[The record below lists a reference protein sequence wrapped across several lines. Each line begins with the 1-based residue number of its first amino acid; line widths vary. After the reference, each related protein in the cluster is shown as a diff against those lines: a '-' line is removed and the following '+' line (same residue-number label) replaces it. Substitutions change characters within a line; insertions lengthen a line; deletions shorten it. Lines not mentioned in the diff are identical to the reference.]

1 MQPARLLSSLLVAIA
16 GVIGVQ
22 CATPAVAWA
31 QNNGFQIGR
40 YEPTPAGEWSFM
52 VDHPWFSGTRYF
64 AGGFT
69 LDYGHNPFVLGRR
82 NSDGSFAQ
90 INPIISTQVFGHFD
104 FAGSFLDR
112 VTLALT
118 LPVMMA
124 ERGQATA
131 GVAPS
136 DGGSIGDPRFGAMFR
151 IWGQP
156 DASPFSVSAGAA
168 IWFPIRR
175 FTDSIPPQES
185 DQSLRFSPKV
195 VLGGLFSRFRWAFT
209 FAFLYRAEAV
219 LGPSTPVGSELQFG
233 FAGSYA
239 DLARRFAI
247 GPEILLSSI
256 VTTGSAFQRDATSL
270 EMLIGAHYNL
280 LGQVQIGAAVGMG
293 VLRNPGTPDV
303 RMLLRIAYAPMALK
317 KESNVRDRD
326 RDGIVDAQDAC
337 PDDRGMR
344 TDDPKTNGCAPP
356 DDQDSDGI
364 VDAQDVCPRIPRGDT
379 PDDKRPGCP
388 SADRDGDGIA
398 DSADK
403 CPDAAVGD
411 SPDPDRLGCPN
422 GDQDGDGVNDRE
434 DVCPQTPKGE
444 RPDASRPG
452 CPMADRDADGV
463 IDSQDQCPDVAAG
476 NNADPSRLGC
486 PTLVPIVSKPTV
498 TAPPKDNTGDAV
510 RRLLAVMRP
519 IFFKRGKTRI
529 EPRSE
534 EQLAAIAEVLKS
546 EPALRKL
553 VIRGHADSD
562 TEIDAADELAR
573 QRAEAVARWL
583 TAHGV
588 ESGRLETKGFGAVLP
603 FRIGSATSAARAPRD
618 RRADFR
624 SAEPSITEAETVAA
638 EDRLLTSQPSVDE
651 PHQRRKPRKPGAP
664 ERNQLDEML
673 DQVEKA
679 EGLRR

>member
-1 MQPARLLSSLLVAIA
+1 MQPARLISSLLLALAAVLGAE
-16 GVIGVQ
+16 
-22 CATPAVAWA
+22 CLTPSAAWA
-31 QNNGFQIGR
+31 QNSGFQIGR

-82 NSDGSFAQ
+82 NSDGSFSQ
-90 INPIISTQVFGHFD
+90 ISPIISTQMFGHFD

-112 VTLALT
+112 ITLALT

-131 GVAPS
+131 GVTPS

-156 DASPFSVSAGAA
+156 DASPVSVSAGAA
-168 IWFPIRR
+168 IWFPLRR
-175 FTDSIPPQES
+175 FTDSLPPQES
-185 DQSLRFSPKV
+185 DQSVRFSPKV

-256 VTTGSAFQRDATSL
+256 VTTGNAFRRDATSL
-270 EMLIGAHYNL
+270 EMLLGAHYNL
-280 LGQVQIGAAVGMG
+280 LGLVQFGAAVGMG
-293 VLRNPGTPDV
+293 VLRSPGTPDV
-303 RMLLRIAYAPMALK
+303 RMLLRVAYAPMALK
-317 KESNVRDRD
+317 KESTVHDRD

-337 PDDRGMR
+337 PDERGVR
-344 TDDPKTNGCAPP
+344 TDDPKTSGCAPP
-356 DDQDSDGI
+356 DDQDSDGV
-364 VDAQDVCPRIPRGDT
+364 VDALDVCPRIPRGDT
-379 PDDKRPGCP
+379 PDAKRPGCP
-388 SADRDGDGIA
+388 SADRDGDGIP
-398 DSADK
+398 DPADK
-403 CPDAAVGD
+403 CPDAAFGD
-411 SPDPDRLGCPN
+411 SPDPDHVGCPID
-422 GDQDGDGVNDRE
+422 DQDGDGVSDRD

-452 CPMADRDADGV
+452 CPLADRDGDGV
-463 IDSQDQCPDVAAG
+463 IDAQDQCPDVAAG

-486 PTLVPIVSKPTV
+486 PTLVPIVSKPTQ
-498 TAPPKDNTGDAV
+498 AAPKDNAADAV
-510 RRLLAVMRP
+510 RRLLAVLRP
-519 IFFKRGKTRI
+519 IFFKRGKARI

-534 EQLAAIAEVLKS
+534 TQLNALADVLKA
-546 EPALRKL
+546 EPVLRKL

-562 TEIDAADELAR
+562 TETDAADELAR
-573 QRAEAVARWL
+573 QRAQAVAAWL

-588 ESGRLETKGFGAVLP
+588 ESGRLDPKGFGSTLP
-603 FRIGSATSAARAPRD
+603 FRAGGTSASRAPRD

-638 EDRLLTSQPSVDE
+638 EDKALLGEPSIDE
-651 PHQRRKPRKPGAP
+651 PHPHRKPRRTGPP

-673 DQVEKA
+673 DQVEKSQ
-679 EGLRR
+679 GRRR